1 MIKSKAKYLVK
12 FYIPTS
18 LIDKDT
24 DVYKSLLFIK
34 ENLWKYFD
42 EKVEIMKDKS
52 SEHPE
57 SIDKNQFKTW
67 VFKVSVNDLEELEG
81 ALKNLLEDF
90 KKQFPNIPLYTFLTK
105 EENLDQFYNQITQRL
120 KLIEGEKLLYFP
132 KYKTFYI
139 KG

>member
-12 FYIPTS
+12 FYIPMS
-18 LIDKDT
+18 LIKENTDT
-24 DVYKSLLFIK
+24 HNPLLFIK
-34 ENLWKYFD
+34 ENLRKYFD
-42 EKVEIMKDKS
+42 EKVEIIEDKS
-52 SEHPE
+52 YEYPE

-67 VFKVSVNDLEELEG
+67 VFKVLVNNLEELEG
-81 ALKNLLEDF
+81 ALNNLLEDF
-90 KKQFPNIPLYTFLTK
+90 KKQFPNIPLYTFLSK
-105 EENLDQFYNQITQRL
+105 EKNLDQFYNKITQRL